1 MVGKPIHP
9 LGDVLVGR
17 NLVVDKKPIGT
28 WWLRLVYL
36 VLLIGSVVLTL
47 WGLRN
52 APNSAI
58 AAAIVP
64 AGIVAFFL
72 AASFFPLAIL
82 LLDYNKNLRA
92 DLSALTERFSELLG
106 QIHEHTLLSDSAKR
120 IAYRREERQM
130 LRKAI
135 EEDISHE
142 DWDAAIVLVNTMA
155 DQFGYIEE
163 AEEYRRHIDER
174 RADVMY
180 RRMRKA
186 VEHCEALY
194 STREWT
200 AAYAEAARIKRMFPE
215 MPQVQDLED
224 RVRQAWHDHKQAL
237 EQQFLDAA
245 GQSDAEE
252 ALEILKELDSYL
264 SPREAEP
271 YKEIARGVI
280 GKARDN
286 LGIQFK
292 LAARD
297 QDWERAVQV
306 GERIMEAFPNSLM
319 AREVRERIGVLR
331 VRATES
337 GQIQRGASPAAA
349 LAAAHATRPVEPTN
363 PS

>member
-1 MVGKPIHP
+1 M
-9 LGDVLVGR
+9 
-17 NLVVDKKPIGT
+17 DKKPIGS
-28 WWLRLVYL
+28 WWLALIYL

-47 WGLRN
+47 WGVRH
-52 APNSAI
+52 AGESTV
-58 AAAIVP
+58 AAMMVP

-72 AASFFPLAIL
+72 AAGFLPLAVL
-82 LLDYNKNLRA
+82 QADHNKNQRA
-92 DLSALTERFSELLG
+92 YFHQSTERMADLLG

-135 EEDISHE
+135 EEDVAHE
-142 DWDAAIVLVNTMA
+142 DWDAASVLVTTMA
-155 DQFGYIEE
+155 DRFGYIEE
-163 AEEYRRHIDER
+163 AEEYRRHIEER

-194 STREWT
+194 SAREWT

-224 RVRQAWHDHKQAL
+224 RVRQAWHDHKLAL

-252 ALEILKELDSYL
+252 ALEILKELDAYL
-264 SPREAEP
+264 SPREAQP

-292 LAARD
+292 LAVRD
-297 QDWERAVQV
+297 QDWERAIDV
-306 GERIMEAFPNSLM
+306 GEHIMEAFPNSLM

-331 VRATES
+331 VRAAEVDS
-337 GQIQRGASPAAA
+337 GRRSDLRGGSPAAA
-349 LAAAHATRPVEPTN
+349 LAAAQESRSTRTTN
-363 PS
+363 AD

>member
-1 MVGKPIHP
+1 
-9 LGDVLVGR
+9 
-17 NLVVDKKPIGT
+17 VDKKPIGA
-28 WWLRLVYL
+28 WWLRVIYL

-47 WGLRN
+47 WGLRH
-52 APNSAI
+52 ADESTI
-58 AAAIVP
+58 AVMMVP

-72 AASFFPLAIL
+72 AASFFPLAVL
-82 LLDYNKNLRA
+82 QSDHNKNERA
-92 DLSALTERFSELLG
+92 DFRQSTEQIAELLG

-142 DWDAAIVLVNTMA
+142 DWDAAIVLVTTMA
-155 DQFGYIEE
+155 DRFGYIEE
-163 AEEYRRHIDER
+163 AEEYRRHIEER

-252 ALEILKELDSYL
+252 ALDILKELDGYL
-264 SPREAEP
+264 SPREADP

-297 QDWERAVQV
+297 QDWERAVVV

-331 VRATES
+331 VRASEP
-337 GQIQRGASPAAA
+337 GALRQSFAGGESPAAA
-349 LAAAHATRPVEPTN
+349 LAAAHAVRPDEPTN
-363 PS
+363 PA